1 MTQGGAPLC
10 CLAPEAPVVVCDQV
24 NEVDAVHEVDKVD
37 DVHQVDP
44 VHQVHGNDEVRVIKQ
59 VGKLVK
65 VKVRVRVCPCLSV
78 SVSVRVRVCL
88 CPCLSV
94 SVRVCPLGSPEYRR
108 KSPEVDFGWFSVWER

>member
-1 MTQGGAPLC
+1 M
-10 CLAPEAPVVVCDQV
+10 CDQV

-78 SVSVRVRVCL
+78 SVSVRV
-88 CPCLSV
+88 CPCLSFGF
-94 SVRVCPLGSPEYRR
+94 PGI
-108 KSPEVDFGWFSVWER
+108 SPEVPGSGFWMVFGLGALRSLRRFDGKVPQAVPAS